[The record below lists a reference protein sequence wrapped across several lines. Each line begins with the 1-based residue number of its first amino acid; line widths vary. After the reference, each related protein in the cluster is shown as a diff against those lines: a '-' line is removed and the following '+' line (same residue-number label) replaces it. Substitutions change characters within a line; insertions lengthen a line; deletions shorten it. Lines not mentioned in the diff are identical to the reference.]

1 MLVGDTAFYF
11 SEKQRNR
18 KLYKEEYHNLVTRQ
32 EILQQES
39 VSISKKISKLTSD
52 MNKEKQQIESITKEE
67 ENIQRKIRALQQQC
81 QVLGE
86 HRREYERN
94 YEEFG
99 NQTESENKRLV
110 LVKNSL
116 RSVQEQ
122 IEKVSI
128 NVSGQVTGNSLFFF
142 FREQK
147 LKYFP
152 SIYRLT
158 KYLI

>member
-1 MLVGDTAFYF
+1 MLLGDTSFYF

-18 KLYKEEYHNLVTRQ
+18 KLYKEEYHNLMTRQ

-39 VSISKKISKLTSD
+39 VSISRNISKLTSD

-81 QVLGE
+81 QVLSE

-116 RSVQEQ
+116 KSVKEQ
-122 IEKVSI
+122 LEKVSI
-128 NVSGQVTGNSLFFF
+128 N
-142 FREQK
+142 K
-147 LKYFP
+147 
-152 SIYRLT
+152 
-158 KYLI
+158 